1 MFTARMLRPKM
12 PMTHRRHRGSHAGFT
27 LIEVMVVVAIVGVMA
42 ALAVFGVRK
51 LLTAGKAKADADD
64 AMLAMASAI
73 RTYYDRNR
81 GYLDCS
87 TDYDDFYPM
96 TPNGKKHV
104 LNNAGH
110 GDQGCWSL
118 YGVRM
123 GPTYMSFAVRAGTKN
138 DTPPLPSFL
147 SLTFPKPKEPWF
159 VLVGT
164 MDLDG
169 DGVYARYLTSSFS
182 PGVIHRT
189 NEGE

>member
-1 MFTARMLRPKM
+1 MFTARMLRPQM
-12 PMTHRRHRGSHAGFT
+12 PMPHRRHRKSHAGFT

-42 ALAVFGVRK
+42 ALAVFGVRR

-110 GDQGCWSL
+110 GAHRWARGGHLLHPIAGWRRTTHVSL
-118 YGVRM
+118 CFDGLNR
-123 GPTYMSFAVRAGTKN
+123 
-138 DTPPLPSFL
+138 PSQLFCA
-147 SLTFPKPKEPWF
+147 E
-159 VLVGT
+159 
-164 MDLDG
+164 
-169 DGVYARYLTSSFS
+169 
-182 PGVIHRT
+182 H
-189 NEGE
+189 